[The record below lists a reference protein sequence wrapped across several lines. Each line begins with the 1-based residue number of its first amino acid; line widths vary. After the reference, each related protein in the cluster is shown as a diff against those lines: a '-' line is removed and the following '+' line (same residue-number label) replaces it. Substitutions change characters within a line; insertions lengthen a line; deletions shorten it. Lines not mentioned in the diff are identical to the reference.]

1 MNKIFRIVWN
11 EAAQAW
17 VAVSE
22 LTKKHKK
29 RASVTA
35 VAATLVAGML
45 SPFAQASNTDS
56 EPGSANF
63 NPSDPPSFDDKLEV
77 EDKYKFGLVVV
88 GDDGAVK
95 TKFGSTDEEAGK
107 VTISVEPTES
117 SEASP
122 TYKSSYLYL
131 REDGGITIDQEGRS
145 AKFKVKHGDGLT
157 IGKDNKLVPDTIDLK
172 VTNGKVTAPDE
183 GNKKKLVN
191 AGDLSSALNDLGW
204 KVSANGGAAS
214 TVKSGDE
221 VEFKGDGVTVTNTT
235 DETGKHIVTIKAEQ
249 PQGGTAAGGST
260 PVTAGDGI
268 SVDAATNKVSVHAK
282 DKGGL
287 AVDTDGVS
295 VKTDGTT
302 ISVDA
307 ATGNVKAVTGGFTTN
322 ATGDTVANGNDGD
335 KLTTVTNVANAINA
349 AKVKVE
355 AGNGA
360 EVAHDAAT
368 NTYTVS
374 AKVAD
379 NKGLESTAQGLSIK
393 SKTNGG
399 ITVDADGVSVN
410 AKTDGGLTVGADGV
424 SVKAKDKGGLAVDTD
439 GVSVKTDG
447 TTISVDAAT
456 GNVKAV
462 TGTITAGA
470 TPSVDTADEN
480 KLATAG
486 NVASAINAAKTKVV
500 AGSGMKVTSSGNE
513 YTVSADLPFTKNA
526 DKSIS
531 LNEEGVIR
539 NVANGRVAKD
549 SKDAVN
555 GSQLHAV
562 EHRLSG
568 NMDKLNHRIDKVGKR
583 ADAGTASA
591 IATANLLQSYR
602 PGLSAATAAVGQ
614 YRGQSAVAVGYSRL
628 SDNGKYGVKFS
639 LGANTQG
646 NVGAGAGVAY
656 FW

>member
-35 VAATLVAGML
+35 VAVALVAGML
-45 SPFAQASNTDS
+45 SPFAEASSTDS
-56 EPGSANF
+56 EPGSSEPGVISGYNKPRNNENLIVPPGDEPEASHF
-63 NPSDPPSFDDKLEV
+63 NGLG
-77 EDKYKFGLVVV
+77 FGLAVVDKDRHKKEPQPNYEDT
-88 GDDGAVK
+88 DDIN
-95 TKFGSTDEEAGK
+95 SS
-107 VTISVEPTES
+107 VTISVESDPDGNGTPPKK
-117 SEASP
+117 A
-122 TYKSSYLYL
+122 TSYIYL
-131 REDGGITIDQEGRS
+131 QEGDGIKIDQDGRL
-145 AKFKVKHGDGLT
+145 AKFSVNAGDGLKVNN
-157 IGKDNKLVPDTIDLK
+157 GEGGDGKLVADTVGLTVAD
-172 VTNGKVTAPDE
+172 GKVTAPED

-191 AGDLSSALNDLGW
+191 AGDLSSALNKLGW
-204 KVSANGGAAS
+204 KVSAGGATS

-221 VEFKGDGVTVTNTT
+221 VEFKGEGGVTVTTTT
-235 DETGKHIVTIKAEQ
+235 DEHGKHIVTIKAEQ
-249 PQGGTAAGGST
+249 PQGGTAGAKGADGKSAYEVWKAIPGNEDKSVTEFIKAIKGEKGEQGERGLQGEKGEQGERGLQGEKGEKGDPGRQVVAGKGITAT
-260 PVTAGDGI
+260 PNADNTLTIAAKTKTNGGI
-268 SVDAATNKVSVHAK
+268 SAQDE
-282 DKGGL
+282 GL
-287 AVDTDGVS
+287 SID
-295 VKTDGTT
+295 TDGTT
-302 ISVDA
+302 ITLKS
-307 ATGNVKAVTGGFTTN
+307 GK
-322 ATGDTVANGNDGD
+322 
-335 KLTTVTNVANAINA
+335 
-349 AKVKVE
+349 
-355 AGNGA
+355 
-360 EVAHDAAT
+360 
-368 NTYTVS
+368 VS
-374 AKVAD
+374 A
-379 NKGLESTAQGLSIK
+379 E
-393 SKTNGG
+393 
-399 ITVDADGVSVN
+399 
-410 AKTDGGLTVGADGV
+410 
-424 SVKAKDKGGLAVDTD
+424 
-439 GVSVKTDG
+439 
-447 TTISVDAAT
+447 
-456 GNVKAV
+456 

-470 TPSVDTADEN
+470 TPSVTTADAN
-480 KLATAG
+480 KLAKAG
-486 NVASAINAAKTKVV
+486 EVAKAIEAAKTKVV
-500 AGSGMKVTSSGNE
+500 AGSGIKVTPSGNE

-531 LNEEGVIR
+531 VNEEGVIR

-562 EHRLSG
+562 EGRLNG
-568 NMDKLNHRIDKVGKR
+568 NMDKLNHRIDKMGKR